1 MGGVPLSEIEIILP
15 TIQYGNVKITA
26 TPEEWGLE
34 TIADAPDVGVW
45 AATYLN
51 LFQQGFKH
59 GATLDVDAH
68 LGAPEPPTTEQLYED
83 AEDAIKALDEGL
95 GGVTEVDEYDSATEA
110 KDGPEPAPWEKPAV
124 DSKPKPWESK
134 TQTKPS
140 VKLDSDW

>member
-1 MGGVPLSEIEIILP
+1 MAEIEITLP
-15 TIQYGNVKITA
+15 TVQYGNIKIAA

-68 LGAPEPPTTEQLYED
+68 LGASQGVTEAQAQRY
-83 AEDAIKALDEGL
+83 LDEGL
-95 GGVTEVDEYDSATEA
+95 GGVTEVEESRLDEYND
-110 KDGPEPAPWEKPAV
+110 DGPDDVQHAANEARDAAPWDNPQV
-124 DSKPKPWESK
+124 DAKPKPWENKSAAPAA
-134 TQTKPS
+134 KP
-140 VKLDSDW
+140 VVTPGW

>member
-1 MGGVPLSEIEIILP
+1 MAEIEITLP
-15 TIQYGNVKITA
+15 TVQYGNIKITA

-68 LGAPEPPTTEQLYED
+68 LGGSKPVTEEQ
-83 AEDAIKALDEGL
+83 AIRHLDEGL
-95 GGVTEVDEYDSATEA
+95 GGVTAVAGDQ
-110 KDGPEPAPWEKPAV
+110 PEDDLGFPVGESDKPWDKPAEAA
-124 DSKPKPWESK
+124 KKPWE
-134 TQTKPS
+134 TDQVTAPA
-140 VKLDSDW
+140 VLDAIGEGW